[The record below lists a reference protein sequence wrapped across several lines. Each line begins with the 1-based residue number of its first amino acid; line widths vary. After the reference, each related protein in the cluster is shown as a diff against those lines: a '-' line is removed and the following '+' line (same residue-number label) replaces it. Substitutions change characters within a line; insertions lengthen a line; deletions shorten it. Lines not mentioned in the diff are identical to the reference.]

1 MKVKKQKIPQI
12 GMRTLKSALGVFLG
26 FVIYYL
32 RGKQGT
38 PFYTAL
44 SVLWCMRPYMKD
56 SKQMAFQRAI
66 GTFIGGA
73 YGLIM
78 IMFEKHIFEPTDFL
92 RYCAIA
98 IMIIPIIHTTIILN
112 KKNASYFACVVFLSI
127 VVNHLTD
134 ENPYLFVMN
143 RVLDTLIGIFLALAI
158 NMFRLPQK
166 YNRDTLF
173 VSGMDETLLSLQE
186 TITPY
191 SQVHLNR
198 MLDEGAKFTV
208 ATMRTTA
215 TLIENLQGIR
225 IQLPVIAMDGAVLF
239 DMKQKKYIHKIE
251 MDYNEVQKLVKLLQE
266 QNIHVFQNVILE
278 DSWMI
283 YYDEF
288 HNEAEV
294 AIYEKLRISPYRNYI
309 KTKVPEGQ
317 KILYLMSIDRTE
329 KVSKIYKLLQQLGF
343 HKNYKIVTYESTDY
357 PGFSYLKIYH
367 KDATRSNMIAD
378 LANRI
383 DAKEIVTF
391 GSIDGKS
398 DIIIKDSDNNEMVK
412 ILRKLFVKK

>member
-1 MKVKKQKIPQI
+1 MKTKRQKLPQI

-26 FVIYYL
+26 FVIYYI
-32 RGKQGT
+32 RGKQGA

-73 YGLIM
+73 YGLVM
-78 IMFEKHIFEPTDFL
+78 IMFEKHIFEPTEFF

-98 IMIIPIIHTTIILN
+98 IMIIPIIHTTILLN

-127 VVNHLTD
+127 VVNHITD
-134 ENPYLFVMN
+134 ENPYIFVIN

-158 NMFRLPQK
+158 NMFRLPKK

-173 VSGMDETLLSLQE
+173 VSGMDETLLSMQD

-191 SQVHLNR
+191 SQVQLNR

-225 IQLPVIAMDGAVLF
+225 IQLPIIAMDGAVLF
-239 DMKQKKYIHKIE
+239 DMKQKKYLRKIE
-251 MDYNEVQKLVKLLQE
+251 MNYDQVQDLLKFLKE
-266 QNIHVFQNVILE
+266 QNVHVFKNVILE

-288 HNEAEV
+288 HNEAEA
-294 AIYEKLRISPYRNYI
+294 AIYGKLRISPYRNYI
-309 KTKVPEGQ
+309 KTEVPVGQ
-317 KILYLMSIDRTE
+317 EILYLMSIDHTE
-329 KVSKIYKLLQQLGF
+329 KINKLFELLHQAGF
-343 HKNYKIVTYESTDY
+343 DENYKIISYESTDY
-357 PGFSYLKIYH
+357 PGYSYLKIYH
-367 KDATRSNMIAD
+367 KDATRCNMIKE
-378 LANRI
+378 LAHRI

-391 GSIDGKS
+391 GSIDGNS
-398 DIIIKDSDNNEMVK
+398 IMIKDSDNNEMVK
-412 ILRKLFVKK
+412 TLRRLFIKK